1 MTENTIDF
9 KIILDYL
16 IEKNYNALIN
26 YLYDNMDTLIYL
38 IEKTNNPQ
46 VYEDFDI
53 YTVIYYLSENKLN
66 KSDLYIMP
74 ITINRLIHYL
84 IRKRA
89 YLQLDGN
96 KEIAYQNHYK
106 FYVNIAGSNS
116 KIKLFMLQLLFF
128 YYESLYEYIN
138 RRMYFVGIDFEFN
151 DQKIALCQICL
162 FPRKSRKYIWIF
174 DPRELDSLQR
184 KHIIKYIY
192 TPDNI
197 YKILH
202 GSDSLDIPYLFN
214 VFFKKSKKT
223 ILKFINR
230 VIDTRFI
237 CEYEKIAAKYIDKK
251 CSIYD
256 ALKYFGT
263 INEEKYIQLNK
274 ITNKMGKTYQIQW
287 NVHNMSKYHI
297 EYALYDVL
305 YLREFLFDILR
316 KSKRDNPSIN
326 ENLELVPEIA
336 RFIFLEKSNVE
347 NLLEH
352 LKYQVD
358 FINNYFI
365 VTMQQEYKLN
375 QIYNHIIGLSD
386 DIILLI
392 NDLLNINYF
401 KSSLTLLFKYIVY
414 SICTN
419 LYQVYKNKN
428 DLYDDKLN
436 YGLLFDCFD
445 ELKMRKIMNLLN
457 SFIKFSKIEISNF
470 IV

>member
-1 MTENTIDF
+1 M
-9 KIILDYL
+9 
-16 IEKNYNALIN
+16 
-26 YLYDNMDTLIYL
+26 
-38 IEKTNNPQ
+38 
-46 VYEDFDI
+46 
-53 YTVIYYLSENKLN
+53 
-66 KSDLYIMP
+66 
-74 ITINRLIHYL
+74 
-84 IRKRA
+84 
-89 YLQLDGN
+89 
-96 KEIAYQNHYK
+96 
-106 FYVNIAGSNS
+106 
-116 KIKLFMLQLLFF
+116 
-128 YYESLYEYIN
+128 
-138 RRMYFVGIDFEFN
+138 
-151 DQKIALCQICL
+151 
-162 FPRKSRKYIWIF
+162 
-174 DPRELDSLQR
+174 
-184 KHIIKYIY
+184 
-192 TPDNI
+192 
-197 YKILH
+197 
-202 GSDSLDIPYLFN
+202 
-214 VFFKKSKKT
+214 
-223 ILKFINR
+223 
-230 VIDTRFI
+230 
-237 CEYEKIAAKYIDKK
+237 
-251 CSIYD
+251 
-256 ALKYFGT
+256 
-263 INEEKYIQLNK
+263 
-274 ITNKMGKTYQIQW
+274 
-287 NVHNMSKYHI
+287 
-297 EYALYDVL
+297 
-305 YLREFLFDILR
+305 
-316 KSKRDNPSIN
+316 
-326 ENLELVPEIA
+326 ELVPEIA